1 MRRGAAIAR
10 GQGLAEYLVCVS
22 VLAVVL
28 LLPSGTEASV
38 AAQLAGSFRSFFRAC
53 SYLLSLS

>member
-1 MRRGAAIAR
+1 MTRGELIER
-10 GQGLAEYLVCVS
+10 GQGLTEYLLCVS
-22 VLAVVL
+22 VLAIVL
-28 LLPSGTEASV
+28 LLPAGTEASV

>member
-1 MRRGAAIAR
+1 MTTGRATGC
-10 GQGLAEYLVCVS
+10 GQGLVEYLLCVS

-28 LLPSGTEASV
+28 LLPVGTEASV
-38 AAQLAGSFRSFFRAC
+38 AAQLAGSLRSFFRAC